1 VAELA
6 ANASA
11 IAAFNCVVV
20 VMSFNPNAA
29 VAQRWDAEVGSPFE
43 HVFSA
48 GMGIGEPGP
57 LYRELGF
64 RRSFTGVWGPKS
76 LNFYAE
82 QKLEGRE
89 LHPSLGQDV
98 HMLGGDLLIDQTGRC
113 ALPYYSRD
121 NRDRPSMELLLQA
134 LAQLHQ
140 ANAQDELA
148 SVPCDVHPKKR
159 ARSQEA
165 DANPAEKQQGSQHE
179 GQDLNTT

>member
-6 ANASA
+6 ANSAA
-11 IAAFNCVVV
+11 IADLNCVVV
-20 VMSFNPNAA
+20 VVSFNPNAA
-29 VAQRWDAEVGSPFE
+29 VAQRWDAEVASPFE

-48 GMGIGEPGP
+48 GIGTGEPGP

-98 HMLGGDLLIDQTGRC
+98 HMLGGDLLIDQTGRV
-113 ALPYYSRD
+113 AFPYYSRD
-121 NRDRPSMELLLQA
+121 NRDRPSIELLLRE
-134 LAQLHQ
+134 LAQLNK
-140 ANAQDELA
+140 ADTRDVLVSA
-148 SVPCDVHPKKR
+148 PCDARPTKR
-159 ARSQEA
+159 ARSEEVGLGSAKKYEEA
-165 DANPAEKQQGSQHE
+165 QLQQ
-179 GQDLNTT
+179 DDPNAA